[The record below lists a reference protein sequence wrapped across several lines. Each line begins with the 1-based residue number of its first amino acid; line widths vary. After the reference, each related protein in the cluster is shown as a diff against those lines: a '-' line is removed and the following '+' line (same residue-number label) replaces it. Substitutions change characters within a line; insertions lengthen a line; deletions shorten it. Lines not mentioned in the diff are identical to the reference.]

1 MAGSL
6 SLEIPNDTLASAR
19 LTLEEAR
26 LELAIALFAN
36 RRLSLG
42 KAAELAQLPVMEF
55 QMHLGVRHIGPNYD
69 ESDAHEDA
77 AMLAGLHAS

>member
-42 KAAELAQLPVMEF
+42 KAAELAQLPVVEF
-55 QMHLGVRHIGPNYD
+55 QMHLGARHIGPNYD
-69 ESDAHEDA
+69 ELDAHEDA
-77 AMLAGLHAS
+77 AMLASLRAP